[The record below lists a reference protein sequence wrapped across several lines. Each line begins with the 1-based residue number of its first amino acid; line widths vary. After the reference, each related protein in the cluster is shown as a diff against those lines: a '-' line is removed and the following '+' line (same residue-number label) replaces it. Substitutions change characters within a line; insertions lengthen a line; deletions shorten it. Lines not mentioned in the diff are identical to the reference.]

1 MSDPGRPTVQSVQ
14 KAVAA
19 RFRIPVE
26 MMRDANR
33 ERRYAHPRQLAMT
46 LSRDL
51 TNLSTVHIGRLFGGR
66 DHTTVLHACKAI
78 ERRNATNEYDKRD
91 FDELRAELIY
101 ADNWKATLATEIQAC
116 MSVGLFLHALG
127 VVA

>member
-26 MMRDANR
+26 AMRASTR
-33 ERRYAHPRQLAMT
+33 KRQYAHPRQLAMM

-78 ERRNATNEYDKRD
+78 EKRMANNDYDKRH

-101 ADNWKATLATEIQAC
+101 ADNWKSILATEIQAS
-116 MSVGLFLHALG
+116 MAIGLFLHALG
-127 VVA
+127 AI